1 MKMFTKLIKFLIC
14 GSRNIEE
21 ELEEERMLDK
31 VIIIDDD
38 TEGEDKG
45 YDFESLI
52 PSIVPP
58 SIPHP
63 EATMY

>member
-1 MKMFTKLIKFLIC
+1 MKMFKKLIKFLIC
-14 GSRNIEE
+14 GAKDIDR
-21 ELEEERMLDK
+21 EEERMLNN

-38 TEGEDKG
+38 TEGENKG

-58 SIPHP
+58 SIPKSSP
-63 EATMY
+63 TMY